1 MTSWFQMQSQPV
13 LFMGFVMASSL
24 IGSLDKLVVS
34 LSSTNDVTKMLHT
47 ILDKIT
53 TYILIFAVL
62 FKKAETIPSQEMGT
76 PSMIWVS
83 LFILDFVSTWFN

>member
-1 MTSWFQMQSQPV
+1 MQSQPV
-13 LFMGFVMASSL
+13 LFMGFVLASSL

-34 LSSTNDVTKMLHT
+34 LSTATNDVTKMLHT

-53 TYILIFAVL
+53 TYILIFALL
-62 FKKAETIPSQEMGT
+62 FKKAEATPSQDMGT

>member
-1 MTSWFQMQSQPV
+1 MQSQPV

-62 FKKAETIPSQEMGT
+62 FKKAETTPSAEMGT